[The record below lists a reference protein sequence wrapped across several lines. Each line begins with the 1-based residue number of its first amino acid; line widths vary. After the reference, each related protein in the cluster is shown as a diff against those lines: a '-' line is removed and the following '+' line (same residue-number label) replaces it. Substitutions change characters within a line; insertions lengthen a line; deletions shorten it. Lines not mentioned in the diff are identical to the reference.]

1 MHAQE
6 VFMKK
11 ARTLVA
17 LLLLGLLLG
26 TDALV
31 QQLTTAKALFRL
43 ELAGPVLWVLIVV
56 NALGTA
62 GIALLCLTRTGKRSD
77 FPL

>member
-1 MHAQE
+1 MNK
-6 VFMKK
+6 V
-11 ARTLVA
+11 RTVIA
-17 LLLLGLLLG
+17 LLLFGLLLG
-26 TDALV
+26 ADALA

-43 ELAGPVLWVLIVV
+43 ALTGPVFWVLIVV
-56 NALGTA
+56 NALGAA